1 MISSYI
7 RYTHML
13 CNSSEKVAV
22 CFTIVRN
29 LTVTTQVSVNSVR
42 ADLFLI
48 GIFITELSE
57 LTLQGD
63 WKITLSLQNFKL
75 FSIELTKQVLS
86 CSNLFPIKG
95 RTQTGSFFEAVS
107 TTSFLIKT
115 LSKYFLIQRLTKLLG

>member
-48 GIFITELSE
+48 GIFITEQRTHFTRWLE
-57 LTLQGD
+57 N
-63 WKITLSLQNFKL
+63 NFK
-75 FSIELTKQVLS
+75 FTEL
-86 CSNLFPIKG
+86 
-95 RTQTGSFFEAVS
+95 
-107 TTSFLIKT
+107 
-115 LSKYFLIQRLTKLLG
+115 